1 MGNIVIDFDKFLDPL
16 RWGVRKA
23 KATGML
29 GRLILLFGGI
39 GYFFSLVVFLLIALP
54 IIWLYE
60 KLI

>member
-16 RWGVRKA
+16 RWGVQRAKKA
-23 KATGML
+23 GIL

>member
-1 MGNIVIDFDKFLDPL
+1 MGKIVIDFDKFLDPL
-16 RWGVRKA
+16 RWGVQKS
-23 KATGML
+23 KTTGML

-39 GYFFSLVVFLLIALP
+39 GYFFSLVVFLLIVLP